1 VIFGAVTY
9 TFLGLFNPR
18 MHLTVTP
25 SAVPLGETLRIE
37 WELNGRIEVLQNL
50 TLRLEGREEAT
61 YRRGTD
67 NCTDTNVFAR
77 IEIANV
83 TANQGMRSGNGTIT
97 IPADSMH
104 SFTSTHNKIIW
115 TIRAEGEI
123 PRWPDLSEEFALTVL
138 PSRLRR
144 QQDI

>member
-1 VIFGAVTY
+1 
-9 TFLGLFNPR
+9 
-18 MHLTVTP
+18 
-25 SAVPLGETLRIE
+25 
-37 WELNGRIEVLQNL
+37 
-50 TLRLEGREEAT
+50 
-61 YRRGTD
+61 
-67 NCTDTNVFAR
+67 
-77 IEIANV
+77 
-83 TANQGMRSGNGTIT
+83 MRSGNGTVT